1 MADVIGGIGM
11 FWVLFLVALGILWF
25 LLPFAVFG
33 VKGRLNVLITE
44 QERTN
49 QLLRELIDMN
59 SPLNHLP
66 RNNSGLDN

>member
-1 MADVIGGIGM
+1 MADVLGGIGV
-11 FWVLFLVALGILWF
+11 FWILFLVALGILWF

-33 VKGRLNVLITE
+33 VKGRLDVLITE